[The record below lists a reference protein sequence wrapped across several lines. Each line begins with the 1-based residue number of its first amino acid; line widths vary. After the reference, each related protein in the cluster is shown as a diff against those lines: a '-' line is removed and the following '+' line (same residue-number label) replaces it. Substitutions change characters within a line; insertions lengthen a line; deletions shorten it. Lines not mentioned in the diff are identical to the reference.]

1 MNGQKNDIG
10 TQSRTHRPLRA
21 GSAGF
26 ESASA
31 LPTDGAI
38 GRLFDGDYAVR
49 FCSLRANKIYHMVPV
64 VPTGVAVCSLVASLR
79 SVNVD
84 ASRKTNRAGSTNI
97 HRASYNESVGLG

>member
-26 ESASA
+26 ESESA

-64 VPTGVAVCSLVASLR
+64 VPTRGCSLQL
-79 SVNVD
+79 
-84 ASRKTNRAGSTNI
+84 GC
-97 HRASYNESVGLG
+97 EPSVGQRRRQQENK